1 MKSKNTNLE
10 HTQQTASKTK
20 IERRILNNISIL
32 LYFQSPKPEQSVMQ
46 ALESLNEQQVS
57 NQPSHNI
64 KQFTASNSGI
74 SVSPNPLELQSFHKM
89 CKLSNAVSEQ
99 RQGSL

>member
-1 MKSKNTNLE
+1 M
-10 HTQQTASKTK
+10 
-20 IERRILNNISIL
+20 

-64 KQFTASNSGI
+64 KQFTASNGGI